1 MASATLANQ
10 ISQIDHALTAEELA
24 SFLSVAKITIYKQAQ
39 AGRIPA
45 FRIGSCL
52 RFDPAAIAQ
61 WLEGDKTRAPKS
73 KRGGAR

>member
-1 MASATLANQ
+1 MASAATLADQ

-24 SFLSVAKITIYKQAQ
+24 SFLAVAKITIYKQAQ

-52 RFDPAAIAQ
+52 RFDPASIAE
-61 WLEGDKTRAPKS
+61 WLGGAKTPAPK
-73 KRGGAR
+73 RR